1 MRTYTAEER
10 AAAVGLAMSI
20 GPMRAAHQLGYPV
33 RTVTA
38 WAAGE
43 RHGSDVA
50 PIVAA
55 SRQEMGA
62 VLQEAA
68 DLGASTLLAV
78 MRDPEASA
86 VAKVRAAEVAIDKHL
101 LFSGAATS
109 RTENYGVNVNLPAGS
124 PLAELS
130 AEERAE
136 LRAYIEGIPVPP
148 LLTEGADRG

>member
-38 WAAGE
+38 WRAGE
-43 RHGSDVA
+43 RHGDDVA

-78 MRDPEASA
+78 MRDPKASA

-109 RTENYGVNVNLPAGS
+109 RTESTSVNYNIPEGS
-124 PLAELS
+124 PLAEMTW
-130 AEERAE
+130 EEREE
-136 LRAYIEGIPVPP
+136 LRRYIAAIPDP
-148 LLTEGADRG
+148 LALTEGDGNG

>member
-38 WAAGE
+38 WRAGE

-50 PIVAA
+50 PIIAA
-55 SRQEMGA
+55 SRQEMSA

-78 MRDPEASA
+78 MRDPKASA

-109 RTENYGVNVNLPAGS
+109 RSESSVLTVNLPAGS

-136 LRAYIEGIPVPP
+136 LRRFIEGIPDP
-148 LLTEGADRG
+148 LALTEETDHD